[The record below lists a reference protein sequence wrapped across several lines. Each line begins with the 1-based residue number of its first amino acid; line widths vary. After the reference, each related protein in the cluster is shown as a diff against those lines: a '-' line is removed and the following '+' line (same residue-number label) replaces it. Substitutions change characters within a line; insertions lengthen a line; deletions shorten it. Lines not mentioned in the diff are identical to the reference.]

1 MKKIEILSKE
11 IESLSR
17 EIENTKK
24 KQMEKLDGK
33 NTITKI
39 FKNYEWK
46 GQKKES
52 VNLKTEQ

>member
-11 IESLSR
+11 TESLSR

-24 KQMEKLDGK
+24 KQMEKLEGK

-39 FKNYEWK
+39 FLNYEWK
-46 GQKKES
+46 EQKKES